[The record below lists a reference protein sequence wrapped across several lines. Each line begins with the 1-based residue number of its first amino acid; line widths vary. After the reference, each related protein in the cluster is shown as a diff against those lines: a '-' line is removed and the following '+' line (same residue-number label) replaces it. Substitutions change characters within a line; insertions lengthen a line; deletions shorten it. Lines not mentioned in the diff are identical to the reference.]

1 MKAAVYRRYG
11 SPDRVRI
18 EDVPT
23 PEPGPG
29 EIRIRMRAASVNPAD
44 TYMMRGWPYV
54 LRLQTGLRR
63 PKNIGL
69 GLDFAGI
76 IDRVGETA
84 TDLRPGDAVFGE
96 MTTPFT
102 GLTRTFAE
110 YLCVPAD
117 QAAKMPS
124 GLSFE
129 EAASLPLTGCTAL
142 YAVRDFGELRPGQQ
156 VLINGAGG
164 GIGVHAVQL
173 AKHFGAIVTAV
184 CSEEKATLVRE
195 LGADRVIDY
204 RQQDFT
210 AEDIRY
216 DVIIDLVSSHS
227 AKRCRR
233 VLAPEGRFIWVGAV
247 DSVPVFGPLRPA
259 LGVMR
264 MSYSARGQRWICLSR
279 KVTVSDL
286 ATLAGL
292 FAEGALRPVIGRRYP
307 LEEVADALRYL
318 EKGHANGKVVITI

>member
-11 SPDRVRI
+11 PPDGVRV

-29 EIRIRMRAASVNPAD
+29 EVRIRMRAASINPAD
-44 TYMMRGWPYV
+44 TYMLRGWPYL
-54 LRLQTGLRR
+54 LRLQTGLLR

-69 GLDFAGI
+69 GLDFAGV

-96 MTTPFT
+96 MATPYT
-102 GLTRTFAE
+102 GHTRAFAE
-110 YLCVPAD
+110 YLCVPAE
-117 QAAKMPS
+117 QATKMPP

-129 EAASLPLTGCTAL
+129 EAATIPLTGCTAL
-142 YAVRDFGELRPGQQ
+142 YAVRDFGDVRPGQH

-173 AKHFGAIVTAV
+173 AKHRGATVTAV
-184 CSEEKATLVRE
+184 CSEEKATMVRE

-216 DVIIDLVSSHS
+216 DVIIDLVSSHGPG
-227 AKRCRR
+227 RCRR
-233 VLAPEGRFIWVGAV
+233 VLAPEGRFVWVGAV
-247 DSVPVFGPLRPA
+247 DSGPLFGPMRPA
-259 LGVMR
+259 VSVLLT
-264 MSYSARGQRWICLSR
+264 SLFARGQRWRCLAKKS
-279 KVTVSDL
+279 TASDL

-292 FAEGALRPVIGRRYP
+292 LAEGAFRPVIGRRYP
-307 LEEVADALRYL
+307 LGEVADAIRYL
-318 EKGHANGKVVITI
+318 EKGHASGKVVITI